1 MIDTI
6 GMTDIGNGR
15 PSNQDAYLLRQ
26 KEKNGKLYL
35 LAVVCDGMGG
45 LKKGE
50 IASHYIVE
58 VLKQWFDETLFDGL
72 ETMGIDMIEQNLIDL
87 IRRINQNLLLMSRR
101 MEETKSMGSTLTLLF
116 VEEHEFFVLNVGD
129 SRTYWFDR
137 DRKFVTTDHTLAELE
152 LRAGHLTK
160 EQAKKDPRRH
170 ILIQCVGVTKDIRI
184 DCYKGRLNPGMEF
197 LLCTDGFYGLLEE
210 SKKKRRIRQSVL
222 CDRQSSEQ
230 EIGKIYH
237 QRYQVRKILGE
248 GGMGKV
254 FLALDQK
261 TGKEVAVKI
270 VKDQKQWDRERVI
283 LQKLKHTKGVDLQSA
298 E

>member
-1 MIDTI
+1 
-6 GMTDIGNGR
+6 MT
-15 PSNQDAYLLRQ
+15 AW
-26 KEKNGKLYL
+26 E
-35 LAVVCDGMGG
+35 V
-45 LKKGE
+45 
-50 IASHYIVE
+50 ASHYIVE

-210 SKKKRRIRQSVL
+210 EEIYQVEASKEQIKEWVQKCFQKVKRR
-222 CDRQSSEQ
+222 
-230 EIGKIYH
+230 
-237 QRYQVRKILGE
+237 GE
-248 GGMGKV
+248 
-254 FLALDQK
+254 LDNLSC
-261 TGKEVAVKI
+261 VI
-270 VKDQKQWDRERVI
+270 VKVPNK
-283 LQKLKHTKGVDLQSA
+283 K
-298 E
+298 

>member
-87 IRRINQNLLLMSRR
+87 IRKINQNLLLMSR
-101 MEETKSMGSTLTLLF
+101 LTLWQSWNC
-116 VEEHEFFVLNVGD
+116 VLDISQKN
-129 SRTYWFDR
+129 R
-137 DRKFVTTDHTLAELE
+137 
-152 LRAGHLTK
+152 
-160 EQAKKDPRRH
+160 QKKIRE
-170 ILIQCVGVTKDIRI
+170 DI
-184 DCYKGRLNPGMEF
+184 F
-197 LLCTDGFYGLLEE
+197 
-210 SKKKRRIRQSVL
+210 
-222 CDRQSSEQ
+222 
-230 EIGKIYH
+230 
-237 QRYQVRKILGE
+237 
-248 GGMGKV
+248 
-254 FLALDQK
+254 
-261 TGKEVAVKI
+261 
-270 VKDQKQWDRERVI
+270 
-283 LQKLKHTKGVDLQSA
+283 
-298 E
+298 

>member
-129 SRTYWFDR
+129 
-137 DRKFVTTDHTLAELE
+137 
-152 LRAGHLTK
+152 
-160 EQAKKDPRRH
+160 PRRH

-210 SKKKRRIRQSVL
+210 EEIYQVEASKEQIKEWVQKCFQKVKRR
-222 CDRQSSEQ
+222 
-230 EIGKIYH
+230 
-237 QRYQVRKILGE
+237 GE
-248 GGMGKV
+248 
-254 FLALDQK
+254 LDNLSC
-261 TGKEVAVKI
+261 VI
-270 VKDQKQWDRERVI
+270 VKVPNK
-283 LQKLKHTKGVDLQSA
+283 K
-298 E
+298 

>member
-197 LLCTDGFYGLLEE
+197 LR
-210 SKKKRRIRQSVL
+210 KKKSIR
-222 CDRQSSEQ
+222 
-230 EIGKIYH
+230 
-237 QRYQVRKILGE
+237 
-248 GGMGKV
+248 
-254 FLALDQK
+254 
-261 TGKEVAVKI
+261 
-270 VKDQKQWDRERVI
+270 
-283 LQKLKHTKGVDLQSA
+283 
-298 E
+298 

>member
-210 SKKKRRIRQSVL
+210 
-222 CDRQSSEQ
+222 E
-230 EIGKIYH
+230 EI
-237 QRYQVRKILGE
+237 YQVEASKEQIAILLGKFMVMPDTISTLDE
-248 GGMGKV
+248 TDAIAIAYCHHIQGNLPTTGGSKCKDWGDFIKQNPDKV
-254 FLALDQK
+254 L
-261 TGKEVAVKI
+261 
-270 VKDQKQWDRERVI
+270 
-283 LQKLKHTKGVDLQSA
+283 
-298 E
+298 

>member
-210 SKKKRRIRQSVL
+210 
-222 CDRQSSEQ
+222 E
-230 EIGKIYH
+230 EI
-237 QRYQVRKILGE
+237 YQVEASKEQIKE
-248 GGMGKV
+248 WV
-254 FLALDQK
+254 QK
-261 TGKEVAVKI
+261 CFQKE
-270 VKDQKQWDRERVI
+270 E
-283 LQKLKHTKGVDLQSA
+283 
-298 E
+298 EN

>member
-116 VEEHEFFVLNVGD
+116 
-129 SRTYWFDR
+129 DR

-210 SKKKRRIRQSVL
+210 EEIYQVEASKEQIKEWVQKCFQKVKRR
-222 CDRQSSEQ
+222 
-230 EIGKIYH
+230 
-237 QRYQVRKILGE
+237 GE
-248 GGMGKV
+248 
-254 FLALDQK
+254 LDNLSC
-261 TGKEVAVKI
+261 VI
-270 VKDQKQWDRERVI
+270 VKVPNK
-283 LQKLKHTKGVDLQSA
+283 K
-298 E
+298 